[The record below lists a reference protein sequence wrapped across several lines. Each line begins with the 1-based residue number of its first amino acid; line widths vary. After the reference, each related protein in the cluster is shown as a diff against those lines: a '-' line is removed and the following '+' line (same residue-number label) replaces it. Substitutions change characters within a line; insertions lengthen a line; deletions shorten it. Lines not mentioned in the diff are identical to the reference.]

1 MEVFLLVVMDRSL
14 ESRRLPLAMLLKG
27 GTQARDIALRVEG
40 DGGDV
45 ERAREEETVPV
56 VAS

>member
-1 MEVFLLVVMDRSL
+1 
-14 ESRRLPLAMLLKG
+14 MLLKG